1 MAISSSD
8 IPLNKQHSFIN
19 LRSIWVWRESQPLK
33 TGLTTKNLK
42 NISQASFSFM
52 TSVQMQ
58 GHTMKKVV
66 SFPQSYMEVVKCVV
80 TFLTC
85 VIFPLDYQKAQID
98 YVKKKKTQKC
108 HGMAFPGKTTYEVQM
123 CHHKHS
129 SELQEHCPV
138 STRCQTKQ
146 KS

>member
-8 IPLNKQHSFIN
+8 ITLNKQHSFIN
-19 LRSIWVWRESQPLK
+19 VRNIWAWRASQPLK

-52 TSVQMQ
+52 TSVQVQ
-58 GHTMKKVV
+58 GHTVKKIV
-66 SFPQSYMEVVKCVV
+66 SFPQSYMEVSKCVV

-85 VIFPLDYQKAQID
+85 VIFPSSPKLTML
-98 YVKKKKTQKC
+98 KKTQKC
-108 HGMAFPGKTTYEVQM
+108 HGMAFPGKTTYEVQI
-123 CHHKHS
+123 CHHNHS
-129 SELQEHCPV
+129 SELQKHCPI